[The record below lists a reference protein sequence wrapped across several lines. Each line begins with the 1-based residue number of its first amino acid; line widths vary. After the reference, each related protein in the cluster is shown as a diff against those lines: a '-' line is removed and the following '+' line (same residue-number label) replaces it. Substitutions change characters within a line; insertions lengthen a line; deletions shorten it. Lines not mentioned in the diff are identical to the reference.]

1 MIIKDAPQPW
11 VQCVLNKIFIKKT
24 ETPIPRN
31 ADRKAIFTEE
41 VLYIA
46 KLKDIAVTVPTT
58 VPIKKYIINKI

>member
-1 MIIKDAPQPW
+1 MAMIIKDAPQPW

-46 KLKDIAVTVPTT
+46 KLKTLLLLYQLQYRLKIH
-58 VPIKKYIINKI
+58 NK